1 MVGVRQARVSWAG
14 GALILIGAAIGI
26 AVSEAQADVLQHL
39 NYSYDNTNNV
49 IGITDNVTPTNSQTL
64 TYDEQDRLDSATG
77 SYGFYDYAYDAIGNM
92 TRNPQLGASNQDYAY
107 RTDGIRPH
115 AVCITGAT
123 GVTCPPTSQPYQ
135 YDANG
140 NLTSGSGRV
149 YDWSAENKP
158 TCIATAAGTCGA
170 ALGKTTFV
178 YDGRGSRLKK
188 IAGPTT
194 TLYVSKL
201 YECDNGSCSRYI
213 WAGKKRIAV
222 IPDSP
227 TAQICNA
234 TQSPGGACYYHTDHL
249 GSSST
254 ITDPSGTLIESV
266 SYYPYGEV
274 RTDSPG
280 TPVSVPYKYTGKE
293 KDTSTGLYYYEARY
307 YDPVLAR
314 FISADTIVL
323 SAKESRD
330 FNRYTYV
337 RNNPFLYTDP
347 SGNFIDVLIGL
358 FGFGGNPIVDLAIE
372 AAKRAAEE
380 EIRRAIQ
387 KARNGQT
394 YSFNLHRAFL
404 TFERA
409 FFLGDAGLA
418 IDHLTGRNV
427 EKFQETRIA
436 GYLRAGYLIT
446 GAAVATFVCGP
457 PCSAGIAKGALVGT
471 VGGLAKSVIADE
483 DPSRAVLMGGALGA
497 IGGGIGG
504 DLIGP
509 ALGEAFTTP
518 LQAVGLTGGAVG
530 KGSAFLGSLIGNA
543 TGGSLSG
550 GLEAVI
556 KGKSIGAG
564 FQLGAFTGAVGTGL
578 SVPGGMLNLGTN
590 LKLPSELIVD
600 LGNDLGAP
608 YLFDEIGGDN

>member
-1 MVGVRQARVSWAG
+1 MVVVT
-14 GALILIGAAIGI
+14 GALWSALP
-26 AVSEAQADVLQHL
+26 EARADVLQHF
-39 NYSYDNTNNV
+39 NYSYDDANNV
-49 IGITDNVTPTNSQTL
+49 IGITDNVTPANTQTL
-64 TYDEQDRLDSATG
+64 TYDNQDRLDSATG

-92 TRNPQLGASNQDYAY
+92 TVNPQLGASNQAYAY

-115 AVCITGAT
+115 AVCITGAI
-123 GVTCPPTSQPYQ
+123 GVTCPATSQPYQ

-149 YDWSAENKP
+149 YDWSEENKP

-213 WAGKKRIAV
+213 WVGKKRIAV

-314 FISADTIVL
+314 FISADTIVP

-347 SGNFIDVLIGL
+347 SGNFIEAFIGL
-358 FGFGGNPIVDLAIE
+358 FGFGGNTIVDLALE

-446 GAAVATFVCGP
+446 GAAVATFVCV

-509 ALGEAFTTP
+509 GLETAFTTP
-518 LQAVGLTGGAVG
+518 LKIVGFTAGTAG
-530 KGSAFLGSLIGNA
+530 KGSAFLGSLIGNT

-556 KGKSIGAG
+556 KGKDIEAG

-578 SVPGGMLNLGTN
+578 QVPGGILNLGSH
-590 LKLPSELIVD
+590 LKLSSELIVD

-608 YLFDEIGGDN
+608 YLFSEIGGDN